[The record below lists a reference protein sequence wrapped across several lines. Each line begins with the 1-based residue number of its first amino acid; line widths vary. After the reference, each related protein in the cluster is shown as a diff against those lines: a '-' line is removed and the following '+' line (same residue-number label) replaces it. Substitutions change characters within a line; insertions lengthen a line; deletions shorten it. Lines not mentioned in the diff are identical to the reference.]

1 MCESGKFDKSTL
13 PTFRN
18 TYLEEVIA
26 NSRKEELELILC
38 PLHFDDGYKLQPDP
52 NVLPNIK
59 HVLDIFHACFML
71 IFKAYPLSVRFSLAG
86 IILKRIKSKPSLLH
100 DDIKA

>member
-18 TYLEEVIA
+18 TYLEEVNA

-52 NVLPNIK
+52 SVLANIK

-86 IILKRIKSKPSLLH
+86 IILKRIKSKPLLLH